1 MSAWMDKIKQL
12 DLKQADRIA
21 PVALAIAI
29 LILCWKLAA
38 LLWLLLAPPQVMQI
52 ERVELG
58 SQQAQVPNIS
68 SFALFQEAANTSA
81 ADQQLN
87 MSLQGVVQGY
97 PSQFSS
103 AVIKVNEVA
112 DRYRVGE
119 MILGSNYSLSE
130 VYWDRV
136 ILRNN
141 SGAVRELKF
150 KGMENGLDQPIV
162 PEFNPN
168 ASNSNTGASAPAN
181 TQNTQP
187 SSAIGQAVQQIQENR
202 DQYLQDMGIGS
213 SANGSGYEVT
223 ARTPVGLRNKL
234 GLQPGDRIM
243 SLNGQTV
250 GQGQTE
256 AQLLEQ
262 ARREGQVK
270 LEIKRGDQVVTV
282 QQDLK

>member
-162 PEFNPN
+162 PELNPN